1 MRRRL
6 GQALRIGVSPRAV
19 ALVATSRFSRS
30 QVTVVAE
37 QRCADG
43 AIDTICASVRG
54 LLADAGCD
62 GRPVSF
68 VIADE
73 LARLWQV
80 APPPGSA
87 RLADL
92 EAAAGLRFQTL
103 YGEAP
108 LAWKVVADY
117 ATDTPFMAAALPRQ
131 LLALL
136 EQGAAAHRLTVVEVV
151 PQFVA
156 GWNRWRAALKA
167 DSWYGL
173 VQEGVLTL
181 GAGGAVRPI
190 ALPPDAGSAWIAQQ
204 IEREALRLNLPVPG
218 RLMVS
223 GDVPESWSNG
233 AQCTVLGERADWSP
247 AVRLAVTGSAA

>member
-1 MRRRL
+1 MRRRF

-19 ALVATSRFSRS
+19 ALVATSRFNRA
-30 QVTVVAE
+30 QVKVLAE
-37 QRCADG
+37 QRCADA

-62 GRPVSF
+62 GWPVTF

-92 EAAAGLRFQTL
+92 EASAGLRFQTL
-103 YGEAP
+103 YGEPP
-108 LAWKVVADY
+108 LAWQVVADY
-117 ATDTPFMAAALPRQ
+117 DADAAFMAAALPRQ

-136 EQGAAAHRLTVVEVV
+136 EQGAAAHRLKVIEVV

-156 GWNRWRAALKA
+156 GWNRWRGALKA
-167 DSWYGL
+167 GSWYGL
-173 VQEGVLTL
+173 VQERVLTL
-181 GAGGAVRPI
+181 GTGGAVRAI
-190 ALPPDAGSAWIAQQ
+190 ALPPDAGSDWIAQQ
-204 IEREALRLNLPVPG
+204 IEREALRLNLPAPG

-233 AQCTVLGERADWSP
+233 ALCTVLGDAAEWPP